1 MGMVYVA
8 DPVWETARL
17 PGVRPTA
24 PLAVE
29 TQSANRQIETKEDSK
44 LKRDVICRPVELIGV
59 MRSTRHGVR
68 YGRNGLQY
76 LLRNWVRIRNWGKH
90 RRLPEMLGGRAR
102 FSGMCLCAQRL
113 VLAGVG
119 VVRPRRCLKGQVQNA
134 GEDSIGLADA
144 QDITI
149 LQPEREEELVS
160 TFEQYANG
168 GLHIVDEWLR
178 AQGGDVYGEQAI
190 LSALH
195 REGLLGDKPKSVA
208 QAVTDAS

>member
-1 MGMVYVA
+1 
-8 DPVWETARL
+8 
-17 PGVRPTA
+17 
-24 PLAVE
+24 
-29 TQSANRQIETKEDSK
+29 
-44 LKRDVICRPVELIGV
+44 
-59 MRSTRHGVR
+59 
-68 YGRNGLQY
+68 
-76 LLRNWVRIRNWGKH
+76 
-90 RRLPEMLGGRAR
+90 
-102 FSGMCLCAQRL
+102 
-113 VLAGVG
+113 
-119 VVRPRRCLKGQVQNA
+119 VQNA